1 MVSFC
6 CRYNYGTVGHIGMQI
21 FNFIVVSVIIAHRS
35 VLTPCISKTHLPIVP
50 LNVRELELNRCS
62 KDQSR
67 KKGGPLSWGEVG
79 ERGGL
84 EAQLPPQSLKI
95 Y

>member
-1 MVSFC
+1 MAPFC

-35 VLTPCISKTHLPIVP
+35 VLTPCISKTHLSIVP

-67 KKGGPLSWGEVG
+67 KKGGPLSWGEAG
-79 ERGGL
+79 GRGGL
-84 EAQLPPQSLKI
+84 EA
-95 Y
+95 